1 MSERPYQPFY
11 KPYGMS
17 DEEYEYEKRI
27 AAEKLEQWE
36 QEQNE
41 SNLLDAQ
48 VSLQGAGLKTK
59 YRFIHFVEG
68 LKDEWTVWTNKKDE
82 YLGVI
87 TFHKKWKEW
96 EFAPENYTGY
106 TKQCLIDLA
115 DFIKQLKAPQS
126 N

>member
-1 MSERPYQPFY
+1 MSNGITDIENGYY
-11 KPYGMS
+11 NN
-17 DEEYEYEKRI
+17 EETQEWMNAPLGKT
-27 AAEKLEQWE
+27 EQKKQGQHE
-36 QEQNE
+36 T
-41 SNLLDAQ
+41 Q
-48 VSLQGAGLKTK
+48 VSLQGADLKTK

-87 TFHKKWKEW
+87 AYHKKWKEW

-106 TKQCLIDLA
+106 TKQCLLDLV